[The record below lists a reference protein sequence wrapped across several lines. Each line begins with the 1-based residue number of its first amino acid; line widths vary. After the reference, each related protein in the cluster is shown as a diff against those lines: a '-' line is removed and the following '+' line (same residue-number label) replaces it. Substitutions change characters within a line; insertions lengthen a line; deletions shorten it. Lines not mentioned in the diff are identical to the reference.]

1 MKRVP
6 FLIIEAAKQC
16 DDEAVNF
23 IRHGLVFG
31 INYQSLR

>member
-23 IRHGLVFG
+23 IRPEDYRAG
-31 INYQSLR
+31 